1 MAGWRLKR
9 GMPEWHQVMRYRE
22 TLSDGTV
29 IEAYTEDCD
38 GDIEYW
44 AVKENG
50 VEVASGSFSGI
61 EYDKARLA
69 AERIIC
75 FGASSFVEPPFAG
88 DPVREV
94 AQ

>member
-9 GMPEWHQVMRYRE
+9 GMPEWHQVMRYRD
-22 TLSDGTV
+22 TLPDGTV

-44 AVKENG
+44 AVAENG
-50 VEVASGSFSGI
+50 VEVASGSFSGV
-61 EYDKARLA
+61 EHEKARLA
-69 AERIIC
+69 AERVIC
-75 FGASSFVEPPFAG
+75 FGASSLIEPPPASQPAG
-88 DPVREV
+88 DG